1 MEMKKVIFAALV
13 ASFGLA
19 AYAQSSDPCLPNGGQ
34 LDAATAQEIENEA
47 LASFERRR
55 SAATRIGDDAEKA
68 FGKAPPS
75 VQQASCF
82 DKYSKFGIPISFGI
96 PSIGDLI
103 KAVQNAACSVVDQQ
117 IAKTT
122 SGIGVNGQMPYG
134 LGGVRVGGPVAGGTN
149 GGYTIGSGGVTG
161 APSTNNT
168 GSVANQVGNKI
179 QGIFR

>member
-1 MEMKKVIFAALV
+1 MKMKKVIFAALV
-13 ASFGLA
+13 VSFGLSA
-19 AYAQSSDPCLPNGGQ
+19 HAQSGDPCLPNGGQ
-34 LDAATAQEIENEA
+34 LDSATAQEIENET
-47 LASFERRR
+47 LANTKRRFD
-55 SAATRIGDDAEKA
+55 AANRIENDANTA

-122 SGIGVNGQMPYG
+122 SGVGVNGQMPYG

-149 GGYTIGSGGVTG
+149 GGYTIGQGGVTG
-161 APSTNNT
+161 APTTNNT